1 MDGNSLGLLFT
12 NVILTASVGYYAW
25 KRTRNTTKTIIVIL
39 IAIFSPI
46 IALFAVWLMKP
57 YKEEAK
63 SNGMEQT
70 QKEEVNPEGDLNS
83 QVKHCNFC
91 GAEIESDATYCNKC
105 GRKLES

>member
-1 MDGNSLGLLFT
+1 MNGNSLGLLFIDI
-12 NVILTASVGYYAW
+12 ILVVLLGYYAW
-25 KRTRNTTKTIIVIL
+25 KRTRDTIKVVIVVL

-70 QKEEVNPEGDLNS
+70 QKEEVNSEGDLNS
-83 QVKHCNFC
+83 QVKHCSFC

-105 GRKLES
+105 GRKLEG

>member
-1 MDGNSLGLLFT
+1 MNGNNLGLLFT

-25 KRTRNTTKTIIVIL
+25 KRTRNTKKTIIVIL

-46 IALFAVWLMKP
+46 FALFAVWLMKP

-63 SNGMEQT
+63 SNGIEQT
-70 QKEEVNPEGDLNS
+70 QKKEVISEGELKS
-83 QVKHCNFC
+83 EAKHCSFC

-105 GRKLES
+105 GRKLEG